1 MAQWREHSP
10 SSAVAQAGP
19 NVTFE
24 LSLLLVL
31 VLAPRVFLRVSSFPL
46 SAKNQR
52 SKFQFDLETV
62 DKKGHLMGCPLL
74 DNYHHRYYH

>member
-31 VLAPRVFLRVSSFPL
+31 VLAPRVFSQGFQFSP

-62 DKKGHLMGCPLL
+62 DKKGHLMGCSLL
-74 DNYHHRYYH
+74 NNYHHRYYH